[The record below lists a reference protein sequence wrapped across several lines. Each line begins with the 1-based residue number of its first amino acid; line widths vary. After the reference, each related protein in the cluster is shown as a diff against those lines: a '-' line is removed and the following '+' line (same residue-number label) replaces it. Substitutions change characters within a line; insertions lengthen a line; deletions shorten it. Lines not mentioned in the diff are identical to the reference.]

1 MICMTVPLTAR
12 GSPEDRLE
20 SGSDFISRHNTNTY
34 RVVFPSGVTMATCD
48 VKVNKHHYLQSGLH
62 F

>member
-1 MICMTVPLTAR
+1 MSVICMTVPLTAR
-12 GSPEDRLE
+12 GSPPDRLE

-48 VKVNKHHYLQSGLH
+48 VKVSINLE
-62 F
+62 